1 MSAVPISFFTC
12 CRNHKD
18 TVVFKIKDHIPSDIS
33 SSVLD
38 EIIHSFYRNKVC
50 QAMYVQ
56 NISRAMG
63 DTQLKSLLELL
74 KRKQIWCLNI
84 GENYEVTKAG
94 WEYFCNTLPETS
106 ITHLYVSEHVIH
118 IDLKNKMREHI
129 RLLCITLLT
138 LFD

>member
-1 MSAVPISFFTC
+1 
-12 CRNHKD
+12 
-18 TVVFKIKDHIPSDIS
+18 
-33 SSVLD
+33 
-38 EIIHSFYRNKVC
+38 
-50 QAMYVQ
+50 MYVQ

-129 RLLCITLLT
+129 R
-138 LFD
+138 